1 MNHILDALVCVFRVQ
16 IAPYD
21 QLQTIE
27 RLVDV
32 PQPMSVFE

>member
-1 MNHILDALVCVFRVQ
+1 MSLGWLNVIFMFMQ

-21 QLQTIE
+21 QLETIE

-32 PQPMSVFE
+32 PPLSPVEV

>member
-1 MNHILDALVCVFRVQ
+1 NAYASDALQ

-21 QLQTIE
+21 QLDMLE

-32 PQPMSVFE
+32 PLPATAAVASS

>member
-1 MNHILDALVCVFRVQ
+1 MSLGLVKCDFMFLQ

-21 QLQTIE
+21 QLETIE

-32 PQPMSVFE
+32 PPLSPVEV